1 MLKTL
6 LKGEMQRLVRYKILQ
21 IGLIVSLIWVVIVA
35 LMNKADAE
43 FLVALLIFTDTG
55 IMSVLFTGAMMYFE
69 KQEGTL
75 RTTFITP
82 VKIWQILFAK
92 ISASVILGL
101 ISSLLVSVTAVIIH
115 GININILLL
124 LVNTVI
130 VVTASCSAGFIF
142 IFKSRDFNA
151 LLINYMMYLLML
163 LVPFILFML
172 NVLPQ
177 SLEDLQLVSPMYVS
191 MKLLESALAK
201 VKAYELVISYL
212 YNIALSFFILKYY
225 AGRKLKA
232 FSTGG

>member
-6 LKGEMQRLVRYKILQ
+6 LKGELQRLVRYKILQ
-21 IGLIVSLIWVVIVA
+21 TGLIVSLIWVVIVA

-43 FLVALLIFTDTG
+43 NLTALLIFTDTG
-55 IMSVLFTGAMMYFE
+55 IMSVLLIGAMMYFE

-92 ISASVILGL
+92 ISASVIVGL
-101 ISSLLVSVTAVIIH
+101 VSSLLVSLTALIIH
-115 GININILLL
+115 GIDINIPLI
-124 LVNTVI
+124 LVNMAI
-130 VVTASCSAGFIF
+130 VVTASCSLGFIF
-142 IFKSRDFNA
+142 IFNSRDFNA
-151 LLINYMMYLLML
+151 LLINYMMYLLVL

-172 NVLPQ
+172 GVLPQ
-177 SLEDLQLVSPMYVS
+177 SLEDLQLVSPLYVS
-191 MKLLESALAK
+191 MTLMESALTK
-201 VKAYELVISYL
+201 VRAYALIISYL
-212 YNIALSFFILKYY
+212 YNTALSFFILKYY